1 MKNILIFLIG
11 ISGGITVGSAI
22 AAFFT
27 LLEFVPRIAQ
37 ITETEDNIV
46 FFEYSMVLGA
56 TIGSV
61 LSYTNFN
68 LGLNKFVVIIV
79 GILSGTFLGLFTSAL
94 AEVLDVIPVLA
105 KKFKIKHQL
114 MFIIISLIIG
124 KIVGSLFYFLVFL
137 KF

>member
-137 KF
+137 KL